1 MEHEAG
7 TLEALIQQK
16 LDSDTEFQASLESM
30 EEVEREEAI
39 VAKRNELINIEY
51 NSALEKAKKA
61 EEIARN
67 QEIRAKKAE
76 GAAKLPKTETSTPK
90 KEEISRKEQILES
103 RALNSLHEDDIDEV
117 IAIAEAKGM
126 TYSQAVKDP
135 YIKSFLKVR
144 EEERKTAE
152 ATQSKGTNF
161 RSNSKE
167 AKTDVIKRVD
177 SYGLKQDEMRDAA
190 KAMIDEVFGKK

>member
-7 TLEALIQQK
+7 NLEALIQQK
-16 LDSDTEFQASLESM
+16 LDSDTEFQASLESL

-39 VAKRNELINIEY
+39 IAKRNELINLEF

-61 EEIARN
+61 EEIAKN

-76 GAAKLPKTETSTPK
+76 AAAKKPTEISTPK
-90 KEEISRKEQILES
+90 KEEVSRKEQILES

-152 ATQSKGTNF
+152 AAQSKGTNF